1 VKIAANDRD
10 GVRVL
15 AIDNPPVNALSF
27 ALCAQLL
34 DAIAAAQTDAAIRG
48 VVIAGSGGIFSGGA
62 DVNDF
67 TKEPAADAK
76 TIRDVIDAIERSE
89 KVFSAAIDGNA
100 LGGGFELSLAC
111 DYRVATPRARLQ
123 FPEIQLG
130 LLPGAGGTQRLP
142 RLVDVQEALQI
153 MLKATRLRADEALS
167 KGILDEVT
175 DGDVVDAAVAVV
187 RDGRKRRLSERRAI
201 LPKGVVPQA
210 LPFLVSQAHKMV
222 PAEERGG
229 FAAHKLIDAVEA
241 AVALPFKYGL
251 AREYRLFDEL
261 VRSKPSLALRHVFFA
276 ERALA
281 KIPGMAGVS
290 ALPVARAGVVGGG
303 TMGTG
308 IAICF
313 ADAGIPVTV
322 VEPVEAQVERAKQTI
337 FGMYAHSVQRGRLTQ
352 EEAWKRGQSIVFV
365 DDYAEL
371 AECDLVVEAVFES
384 MDVKREVFAK
394 LDAVVKPQAILASN
408 TSTLDVDAIAASTK
422 RPSAVVGMHFFA
434 PANIMKLLEIV
445 RGKATSLQT
454 LATAF
459 AVGKAMRKVCVLS
472 GNAFGFIGN
481 RMLFDYARE
490 AVFLAEEGVP
500 PYRVDAV
507 MKTFGFPMGP
517 FAMFDLSGVDVMW
530 HIAQGRP
537 GAMTGRTKIVD
548 RLYES
553 KRFGQKTG
561 AGYFR
566 YDKNVGSGREP
577 IRDESVEAL
586 FAQEAKAAGVA
597 QRAEVTDD
605 EIVQR
610 CAYALVNAG
619 AALLEQG
626 IALRP
631 GDEDVVWIYGYGF
644 PPHHGGPMWYADEIG
659 VRTVYDAI
667 LDFRK
672 RFGAHWQPSQLLEEI
687 ARAGGT
693 FADYESKEPA
703 HA

>member
-1 VKIAANDRD
+1 MTVRTSDRA

-15 AIDNPPVNALSF
+15 TLDNPPVNALSF
-27 ALCAQLL
+27 AFCAELL
-34 DAIAAAQTDAAIRG
+34 PVIEAANADERVT
-48 VVIAGSGGIFSGGA
+48 AGGFTGAGGIVSGGA

-67 TKEPAADAK
+67 STEPTPETK

-89 KVFSAAIDGNA
+89 KIFAAAIDTNA
-100 LGGGFELSLAC
+100 LGGAFELALAC
-111 DYRVATPRARLQ
+111 DYRVGTPRVRLS

-153 MLKATRLRADEALS
+153 MLKATRLSAEEALA
-167 KGILDEVT
+167 KGILDRVGEDAVESAI
-175 DGDVVDAAVAVV
+175 AAVGE
-187 RDGRKRRLSERRAI
+187 GRKRRLSERRAI

-210 LPFLVSQAHKMV
+210 VPFIVSQAHKML
-222 PAEERGG
+222 PPEENGG
-229 FAAHKLIDAVEA
+229 FAAHKLVDAVEA
-241 AVALPFKYGL
+241 AVTLAFKLGL
-251 AREYRLFDEL
+251 AREFRLFDEL
-261 VRSKPSLALRHVFFA
+261 VRSKPSMALRHVFFA
-276 ERALA
+276 ERALN
-281 KIPGMAGVS
+281 KISGLAQAHAANVAQAGVI
-290 ALPVARAGVVGGG
+290 GGG

-322 VEPVEAQVERAKQTI
+322 VEPVEEQVERAKQTV
-337 FGMYAHSVQRGRLTQ
+337 FGMYAHQVQRGRLTQ
-352 EEAWKRGQSIVFV
+352 EEAWKRGQSIRFT
-365 DDYAEL
+365 DEYGEL
-371 AECDLVVEAVFES
+371 KECDLVVEAVFES
-384 MDVKREVFAK
+384 MDVKKDVFAK
-394 LDAVVKPQAILASN
+394 LDGTVKPGGLLASN
-408 TSTLDVDAIAASTK
+408 TSTLDIDEIAAATR
-422 RPSAVVGMHFFA
+422 RPAQVLGMHFFA

-445 RGKATSLQT
+445 RGKATSADA

-459 AVGKAMRKVCVLS
+459 AVGKKMRKIAVLS

-500 PYRVDAV
+500 PYRVDAA

-517 FAMFDLSGVDVMW
+517 FAMFDLSGIDVSW
-530 HIAQGRP
+530 HIAHARP
-537 GAMTGRTKIVD
+537 DVMTGRTKIVD
-548 RLYES
+548 RLYEM
-553 KRFGQKTG
+553 KRLGQKSG
-561 AGYFR
+561 AGYYR
-566 YDKNVGSGREP
+566 YDKSKGSGREP

-586 FAQEAKAAGVA
+586 FAQEAERAGIA
-597 QRAEVTDD
+597 QRSNVSDE

-610 CAYALVNAG
+610 CVYALINEG

-631 GDEDVVWIYGYGF
+631 GDEDVVYVYGYGF
-644 PPHHGGPMWYADEIG
+644 PPHHGGPMWYADELG
-659 VRTVYDAI
+659 VKNVYESI
-667 LDFRK
+667 LRFRET
-672 RFGAHWQPSQLLEEI
+672 FGAHWQPARLLEAI

-693 FADYESKEPA
+693 FAAYEAKEPA